1 MLVEEF
7 KREINR
13 TIKRKLIE
21 VERPPMS
28 IEQ

>member
-1 MLVEEF
+1 MLVEE